1 MAHLLLGSRYC
12 LGGVSYLASLQLQGD
27 PSEANQPES
36 VTSSR
41 LVQTVRPKK
50 MQITMFMKQNR
61 ASERAFLVPLV
72 LLMIRFSFEKPDLKA
87 FAVPCYFV

>member
-1 MAHLLLGSRYC
+1 MARLLLSSEYC

-41 LVQTVRPKK
+41 LVQITCPKK

-61 ASERAFLVPLV
+61 ASEKTFLVPVV
-72 LLMIRFSFEKPDLKA
+72 LLTSRFCFERPHLKA
-87 FAVPCYFV
+87 F

>member
-1 MAHLLLGSRYC
+1 MLLKHFVARFVARLLLSNWYC

-41 LVQTVRPKK
+41 LVQSARPKK
-50 MQITMFMKQNR
+50 MQVILFMKQNR
-61 ASERAFLVPLV
+61 ASESTFLVPVV
-72 LLMIRFSFEKPDLKA
+72 LPIGLFPLRGSI
-87 FAVPCYFV
+87 